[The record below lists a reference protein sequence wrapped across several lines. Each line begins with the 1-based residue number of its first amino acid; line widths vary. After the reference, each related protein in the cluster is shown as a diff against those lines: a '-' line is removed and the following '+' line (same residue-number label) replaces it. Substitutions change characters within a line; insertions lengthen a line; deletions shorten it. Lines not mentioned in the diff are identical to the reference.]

1 MIHTDFCEEYADFIS
16 PALLEK
22 TAQMVLLELTPE
34 KEIDLSIVIENDET
48 LKQLNLEYLNI
59 DAPTDV
65 LSFQMN
71 DLDPETKR
79 IYLGDIIISFPR
91 AESQAQAAS
100 HPVESEL
107 QLLVV
112 HGVLHLL
119 GYDHSEDE
127 EKKKMWEVQASLLN
141 KLDVKLNR
149 LPED

>member
-1 MIHTDFCEEYADFIS
+1 MIHTDFCEEFVNAIS
-16 PALLEK
+16 PTLLEES
-22 TAQMVLLELTPE
+22 AQKVLFELVPE

-65 LSFQMN
+65 LSFSMN

-79 IYLGDIIISFPR
+79 IYLGDIIISYPR
-91 AESQAQAAS
+91 AQSQAESAG
-100 HPVESEL
+100 HPIESEV
-107 QLLVV
+107 QLLVI

-119 GYDHSEDE
+119 GYDHSEED
-127 EKKKMWEVQASLLN
+127 EKKRMWAIQASLLG
-141 KLDVKLNR
+141 KLGVELKR